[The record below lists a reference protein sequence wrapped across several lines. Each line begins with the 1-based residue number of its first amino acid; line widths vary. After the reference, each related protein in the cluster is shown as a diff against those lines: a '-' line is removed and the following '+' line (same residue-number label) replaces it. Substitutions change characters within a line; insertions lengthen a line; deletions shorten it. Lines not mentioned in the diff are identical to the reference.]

1 MENEQNRR
9 PPLRGVGNK
18 VRDLYNTYVKN
29 EEQVEHFEKQNTN
42 ETSSDMSNETVID
55 SDSAQ
60 SESVKRTN
68 ELEKENGELR
78 DQALRRTAEM
88 ENMRRR
94 FQKEKQESEEYANQ
108 RLLVQMLP
116 IIDDLNNA
124 LDAARKITDHESL
137 LKGIEMIAQKSIKI
151 FEEAGVKPIK
161 SDEGQAFD
169 VEIHEA
175 LAHIPSQIP
184 EGHIV
189 REIQKGY
196 MLRDK
201 VLRYAKVVTSAG
213 DA

>member
-29 EEQVEHFEKQNTN
+29 EEQVEHYEKPNIN
-42 ETSSDMSNETVID
+42 ETSSDMSSEIVID
-55 SDSAQ
+55 LESAQ
-60 SESVKRTN
+60 SESDKRISD
-68 ELEKENGELR
+68 LEKENGELR

-94 FQKEKQESEEYANQ
+94 FQKERQDLEEYANQ
-108 RLLVQMLP
+108 RLLAQILP
-116 IIDDLNNA
+116 IVDDLNNA
-124 LDAARKITDHESL
+124 LEATRKVTEHESL
-137 LKGIEMIAQKSIKI
+137 LRGIEMIVQKSMRI

-161 SDEGQAFD
+161 SEEGQAFD
-169 VEIHEA
+169 VEMHEA
-175 LAHIPSQIP
+175 LAHIPSQVP

-189 REIQKGY
+189 QEIQRGY
-196 MLRDK
+196 MLRGK

-213 DA
+213 M